1 MWWSFWR
8 RKRSDAD
15 LDEEIAHDL
24 TLETEERVHSGM
36 SRQDAERASRK
47 DFGERPAGKGGH
59 AQSVGMDVDRDPGTG
74 SSLCR
79 PNTAAKPRLRSHLD
93 SGAVAWDRCEYSY
106 FHGLRRDCVS
116 AATNQGR

>member
-8 RKRSDAD
+8 RNRSDAK

-47 DFGERPAGKGGH
+47 DFGNVLLVKEATRKVWTWTSIETLVQALRYAARTLREGH
-59 AQSVGMDVDRDPGTG
+59 GFAVTSI
-74 SSLCR
+74 L
-79 PNTAAKPRLRSHLD
+79 ALALR
-93 SGAVAWDRCEYSY
+93 
-106 FHGLRRDCVS
+106 
-116 AATNQGR
+116 T